1 MTLSRDE
8 ALPTDVSKNGATP
21 VGQDSSKAS
30 MQRLLHWMKEQGA
43 TFPAVEVLMEDNA
56 RETYAGLPLKAASV
70 VLHVPPSL
78 MMTVEAAK
86 ASEIGRLIA
95 AHNPDASYQGVL
107 AAFLLDTRRN
117 GGFWAPYVAVLP
129 QDFPEHPLFF
139 SEAELEWLKGSY
151 ALRVVRRHKEW
162 LKREYRALSDCLPP
176 EKMFSREEHA
186 WAMVNVLTR
195 AFSARFSGNKTHAMI
210 PLADMFNH
218 AFKPNVL
225 WEPESARGFL
235 MVAARDVEAG
245 APLTDRYWKECN
257 ALTFAIYGFCL
268 ETNPYN
274 VAEIHLPSLPPD
286 HPHFEAAREMGTVRE
301 GLRVFKV
308 PADVE
313 DKRAQT
319 LFSYLRLSA
328 PVDLSAAE
336 LNREKY
342 GIQLDSQLHQGE
354 RAELNALASAC
365 RRRLQQFDTCIE
377 EDQEILKASVLPLK
391 LRFAVQVRLGEK
403 VILKYYLDRAE
414 ALLAAAPAVPIFC

>member
-1 MTLSRDE
+1 MVKDEKMTVSHDKAIAE
-8 ALPTDVSKNGATP
+8 DVSENRAAP
-21 VGQDSSKAS
+21 ASLDSSKAK
-30 MQRLLHWMKEQGA
+30 MQHLLHWMKEQGA
-43 TFPAVEVLMEDNA
+43 TFPAVEVLMEDGA
-56 RETYAGLPLKAASV
+56 RETYAGLPLKAAAM
-70 VLHVPPSL
+70 VLHVPPAL

-86 ASEIGRLIA
+86 ASAIGRLIA
-95 AHNPDASYQGVL
+95 AHNPEASYQGHL
-107 AAFLLDTRRN
+107 AAFLLDTKHN
-117 GGFWAPYVAVLP
+117 GGFWAPYVDVLP
-129 QDFPEHPLFF
+129 PDFPEHPLFF

-195 AFSARFSGNKTHAMI
+195 AFSTRFSGNKSHAMI

-235 MVAARDVEAG
+235 MIAARDVEAG

-286 HPHFEAAREMGTVRE
+286 HPRFEEAREMGTVRE
-301 GLRVFKV
+301 GMRVFKV
-308 PADVE
+308 PADVD
-313 DKRAQT
+313 DKRTQT
-319 LFSYLRLSA
+319 LFSYLRLSLPA
-328 PVDLSAAE
+328 GPSGGE
-336 LNREKY
+336 PEWEKY
-342 GIQLDSQLHQGE
+342 GVRLDSPLHQSE
-354 RAELNALASAC
+354 HAVADTLASAC

-377 EDQEILKASVLPLK
+377 EDQEILKNGALPLK

-403 VILKYYLDRAE
+403 VILKYYLDMAE
-414 ALLAAAPAVPIFC
+414 ALLAAA